1 MYYTKHIKDLS
12 WEIYLRNL
20 NAQEIEPIL
29 INLFEL
35 GKNAGKMELNPKYPD
50 FKIDTYNPLIKQL

>member
-1 MYYTKHIKDLS
+1 MDYTKHIKELS

-35 GKNAGKMELNPKYPD
+35 GKNAGKMELNAKHD
-50 FKIDTYNPLIKQL
+50 IKIDQFNPFNT

>member
-1 MYYTKHIKDLS
+1 MDYTKHIKDLS

-35 GKNAGKMELNPKYPD
+35 GKNAGKMELNAKHD
-50 FKIDTYNPLIKQL
+50 IKIDTFNPFNN